1 MIDYYVICGYD
12 PQSLSVEELQG
23 RNEFLQ
29 YLLAAASKNVRNRGS
44 AFATS
49 AQDTHT
55 QEKLVNSLPHAS
67 ASQIHFQHSA
77 KTKNPDTVQE
87 ATLGIPLFSVEC
99 FSPSRPVSQN
109 SKCSA
114 DSYKDLSVPQSF
126 QVSRLDPV
134 SNGSVKTVGF
144 LSSTHK
150 ACALPKLDDNT
161 PVSIPKSSAKPFSI
175 LSGFDNNMDIHT
187 LKEQFWQI
195 KRQILDFYDEYVIT
209 YTRNLARGLFSSMHI
224 SLLPEPD
231 ILFIC
236 KVEEVTEQLME
247 TTAKQFEN
255 LKKEND
261 HQLWLK
267 EQYATLCASPK
278 TSIEQIVPSI
288 NDSQKTAPVI
298 NISASSSDSLSACSS
313 PVKIPVQLIESL
325 RDLTPLDSK
334 DGSESSEGSVS
345 APLSEQ
351 IKPKEEESSDADS
364 NSCTLRN
371 QDMTLLEIN
380 GKLCTSV
387 EKSESSDDSGSC
399 LAVNKPANSAV
410 QMAHTPEFSDCGDT
424 PALSNNIIEFLDN
437 KETVPVSS
445 ELMDFSDHEEIPAI
459 TKNVMDFSE
468 SLKISSVSK
477 QTVENS
483 DKEESQQSET
493 KQPVIRNESLLL
505 ELDTVAASTIDSD
518 LLFLATALPVSSST
532 VSEEQISDLPVSDFD
547 VKSATPTPPA
557 VSLKLKTPENQQSE
571 TEAQVLKD
579 VIFPTKTKDL
589 NLNLVLEDLMISTVL
604 SVLLQET
611 IINSKA
617 RAEKLGNSV
626 KVISEETPVL
636 FLSKEQPFNVN
647 RVEDELPVVETPC
660 KETISDTTNT
670 PQSTCNEEISVLS
683 EDHPKEL
690 VCGTSTF
697 SYVNPVSKDM
707 KTLVAPEFDT
717 PKSSK
722 MKENSDLFMVTLRTP
737 VTHVS
742 QVSMLCKPQTTINV
756 NTAAETDK
764 SCLSEGVTD
773 LTVTNTPIIS
783 SKEDSTEQGTN
794 VLKNTAHDAIPDL
807 LAPESTSPETNS
819 MHSSRITRTIKRKD
833 IGAHMGINTCF
844 AHWMIHLWQDC
855 KLINQDY
862 YVICGYDPQS
872 LSVEELQGRN
882 EFLQYLLA
890 EASKNVRNRGSAFA
904 TSAQDTHTQEKLVN
918 SLPHASASQIHFQH
932 SAKTKNPDTVQEA
945 TLGIPLFSVECFS
958 PSRPVSQNSKCSA
971 DSYKDLSVP
980 QSFQVSRLDPVSN
993 GSVKTVG
1000 FLSST
1005 HKACALPK
1013 LDDNTPVSIP
1023 KSSAKPFSI
1032 LSGFDNNMDI
1042 HTLKEQF
1049 WQIKRQI
1056 LDFYDEYVI
1065 TYTRNL
1071 ARGLFSSMHISLLPE
1086 PDILFICK
1094 VEEVTEQLMET
1105 TAKQFENL
1113 KKENDHQLW
1122 LKEQYATLC
1131 ASPKT
1136 SIEQIVPSINDS
1148 QKTAPVIN
1156 ISASSSDSLSACSSP
1171 VKIPVQLIESLRDL
1185 TPLDSKDGSES
1196 SEGSVSAPLSEQIK
1210 PKEEESSDAD
1220 SNSCTLRNQDMT
1232 LLEINGKLCTSVEE
1246 SESSDDSGSC
1256 LAVNKPANSAVQM
1269 AHTPE
1274 FSDCGD
1280 TPALS
1285 NNIIEFLDNKETVP
1299 VSSELMDFSDH
1310 EEIPAI
1316 TKNVMD
1322 FSESLKISSVSK
1334 QTVENSDK
1342 EESQQSETKQ
1352 PVIRNE
1358 SLLLELD
1365 TVAASTIDSDLLFL
1379 ATALP
1384 VSSSTVSEEQI
1395 SDLPVSDFDVKSAT
1409 PTPPAVSLKLKTPEN
1424 QQSETEAQ
1432 VLKDVIFPTKT
1443 KDLNLNLVLEDLMIS
1458 TVLSVL
1464 LQETIINSKARA
1476 EKLGNSVKVIS
1487 EETPV
1492 LFLSK
1497 EQPFNVNR
1505 VEDELPVVETPCKET
1520 ISDTTNTPQSTCNEE
1535 ISVLSE
1541 DHPKELVCGT
1551 STFSYVNPVS
1561 KDMKT
1566 LVAPEFDTPKSS
1578 KMKENSDLFMVT
1590 LRTPVTHVSQ
1600 VSMLCKPQTTINVN
1614 TAAETDKSCL
1624 SEGVT
1629 DLTVTNTPIISSK
1642 EDSTEQGT
1650 NVLKNT
1656 AHDAI
1661 PDLLA
1666 PESTSPE
1673 TNSMHSS
1680 RITRTIKRKDIGA
1693 HMGINTCFAHWMIH
1707 L

>member
-1 MIDYYVICGYD
+1 
-12 PQSLSVEELQG
+12 
-23 RNEFLQ
+23 
-29 YLLAAASKNVRNRGS
+29 
-44 AFATS
+44 
-49 AQDTHT
+49 
-55 QEKLVNSLPHAS
+55 
-67 ASQIHFQHSA
+67 
-77 KTKNPDTVQE
+77 
-87 ATLGIPLFSVEC
+87 
-99 FSPSRPVSQN
+99 
-109 SKCSA
+109 
-114 DSYKDLSVPQSF
+114 
-126 QVSRLDPV
+126 
-134 SNGSVKTVGF
+134 
-144 LSSTHK
+144 
-150 ACALPKLDDNT
+150 
-161 PVSIPKSSAKPFSI
+161 
-175 LSGFDNNMDIHT
+175 MDIDT

-195 KRQILDFYDEYVIT
+195 KRQILDLYDEYVIT

-236 KVEEVTEQLME
+236 KVEEVTEQLIE
-247 TTAKQFEN
+247 TTARQFEN

-267 EQYATLCASPK
+267 EQYATMCASPK
-278 TSIEQIVPSI
+278 TSIEQIVLSI

-313 PVKIPVQLIESL
+313 PVKIPVQLTESLTSL

-334 DGSESSEGSVS
+334 DESESSEGSVS

-351 IKPKEEESSDADS
+351 IKPKEEESSDTNS

-380 GKLCTSV
+380 GKLCNSV
-387 EKSESSDDSGSC
+387 EESESSNDSGSC
-399 LAVNKPANSAV
+399 LAVNKPTDSAV
-410 QMAHTPEFSDCGDT
+410 QMAHTAEFSDCGDT
-424 PALSNNIIEFLDN
+424 PALSNNIIEFSDN
-437 KETVPVSS
+437 EETVPVSS
-445 ELMDFSDHEEIPAI
+445 ELMEFSDREEIPAI

-477 QTVENS
+477 QTVEIS
-483 DKEESQQSET
+483 EKEESQQSEI
-493 KQPVIRNESLLL
+493 KQPVIRNEILHL
-505 ELDTVAASTIDSD
+505 ELDTVAASTTDPD
-518 LLFLATALPVSSST
+518 LLIPDNVYPVSSST
-532 VSEEQISDLPVSDFD
+532 ISEEQISELPVSDLD
-547 VKSATPTPPA
+547 EKSGTPMSPA

-589 NLNLVLEDLMISTVL
+589 NLNLVFEDLMISTVL

-617 RAEKLGNSV
+617 KAEDLDNNV
-626 KVISEETPVL
+626 EAISEETPVL
-636 FLSKEQPFNVN
+636 FQSKEQPFSVN
-647 RVEDELPVVETPC
+647 RAEDQLPVVETPC

-707 KTLVAPEFDT
+707 KAPVATEFDT
-717 PKSSK
+717 PISSK
-722 MKENSDLFMVTLRTP
+722 MKDNSDFFMFTLRTP

-742 QVSMLCKPQTTINV
+742 QVSMLCKPQTTINA
-756 NTAAETDK
+756 NTAAETDI

-783 SKEDSTEQGTN
+783 SKEDSTEQETK
-794 VLKNTAHDAIPDL
+794 VLKNTAHNAIPDL

-833 IGAHMGINTCF
+833 IGTHMGINTCF

-862 YVICGYDPQS
+862 YVICDYDPQS
-872 LSVEELQGRN
+872 LSVEELQGCN

-890 EASKNVRNRGSAFA
+890 EASKNVHNRRSAFA
-904 TSAQDTHTQEKLVN
+904 TSAQDIYSQVKTVN
-918 SLPHASASQIHFQH
+918 SSPHASVSQIHFQD
-932 SAKTKNPDTVQEA
+932 SVKTKNPDTVQEA

-958 PSRPVSQNSKCSA
+958 PSRPVPQSSKCSA

-980 QSFQVSRLDPVSN
+980 QCFQVSRIEPVSN

-1005 HKACALPK
+1005 QKACALPR

-1056 LDFYDEYVI
+1056 SDFYDEYVV
-1065 TYTRNL
+1065 TYTRNH
-1071 ARGLFSSMHISLLPE
+1071 ARGLFSTMQISLLPE

-1105 TAKQFENL
+1105 TARQFENL

-1136 SIEQIVPSINDS
+1136 SIEQIVLSINDS
-1148 QKTAPVIN
+1148 EKTAPVIN
-1156 ISASSSDSLSACSSP
+1156 ISASSSDSLSACSFP
-1171 VKIPVQLIESLRDL
+1171 ENIPVQLTESLTSLRDL

-1232 LLEINGKLCTSVEE
+1232 LLEVYGKLCNSVEE
-1246 SESSDDSGSC
+1246 SESNDDSGSC
-1256 LAVNKPANSAVQM
+1256 LAVNKPADSAVQM

-1299 VSSELMDFSDH
+1299 VSSELRDFSDH

-1358 SLLLELD
+1358 RLLLELD
-1365 TVAASTIDSDLLFL
+1365 TVAASTTDPDLLIP
-1379 ATALP
+1379 ANVYP
-1384 VSSSTVSEEQI
+1384 VFSSTISEEQI
-1395 SDLPVSDFDVKSAT
+1395 SELTVSDLDVKSAT
-1409 PTPPAVSLKLKTPEN
+1409 PSPAVSLKLKTPET

-1432 VLKDVIFPTKT
+1432 VLKDIICPTKT
-1443 KDLNLNLVLEDLMIS
+1443 KDLNLNLVFEDLMIS

-1464 LQETIINSKARA
+1464 LQETIINSKART
-1476 EKLGNSVKVIS
+1476 ENLGNSVKVIS

-1497 EQPFNVNR
+1497 EQPFSVNR
-1505 VEDELPVVETPCKET
+1505 VEDQLPVVETLCKET
-1520 ISDTTNTPQSTCNEE
+1520 IYDTTNTPQSTCNEE
-1535 ISVLSE
+1535 IPVLSE

-1551 STFSYVNPVS
+1551 STFSDVNPVS
-1561 KDMKT
+1561 KDLKT

-1578 KMKENSDLFMVT
+1578 KTKENSDFFMFT

-1614 TAAETDKSCL
+1614 TAAEIDKSCL
-1624 SEGVT
+1624 SEGVP
-1629 DLTVTNTPIISSK
+1629 DLTVTNTPISSSK
-1642 EDSTEQGT
+1642 EESIEQET
-1650 NVLKNT
+1650 NVIKIT
-1656 AHDAI
+1656 ARNAI

-1680 RITRTIKRKDIGA
+1680 HINRTIERKDIGA
-1693 HMGINTCFAHWMIH
+1693 YMGINTCFAHWKFHLWQDCKLIH
-1707 L
+1707 QAYAATAMAATAADALVRVYSGALVSASAPSRSLRLTQCVTLSRSY